1 MSYGA
6 AVDAPVILP
15 ARSLHTLDP
24 RHSGDAVMVADGRI
38 GAVGPLDQLRADH
51 PDATVDDRY
60 AEATVLPGF
69 VEAHAHSF
77 AGGIW
82 NYVYVGYFDNRDPEG
97 RMWPGCRSLEEVLTR
112 LREADAAL
120 ADPNAT
126 LRAWGLDPIYFP
138 GERLVAEHLDR
149 VSTTRSIFVMHAS
162 LHLATVNTV
171 LMERE
176 GITADTLADG
186 VPKDGSGN
194 PIGELQEPA
203 AIRLAGDAFTGFF
216 QPLMAPEGITAYGRL
231 ARNAGVTTLAD
242 LGSGPIASDNI
253 ASMWQQTVN
262 DPEFACRVSVFHN
275 PGHGGPQ
282 SLDDV
287 AGLLVRRRDES
298 TDKLRF
304 GGVKFVLDGSIQGF
318 TARVTE
324 PYLDGKANGLWLVPP
339 SQLGDWLRPVLDAG
353 LLLHVHCNG
362 DEAVDVL
369 LDAFEPLAADLPAD
383 HRTTVQ
389 HSQLTRNDQYE
400 RIARL
405 GMCANLF
412 SNHFWYWGDQHVDLT
427 VGPERAERMNAAA
440 TVLGMGIPLSIHS
453 DASVTPLGPLHVA
466 WCAANR
472 QTASGRV
479 LGPDERISVE
489 QALHAVTM
497 GAAYQLRMDDE
508 IGSITPGKRADL
520 VVLDAD
526 PHEVGAA
533 GLRDIDVAAT
543 VLGGVHQPVG

>member
-1 MSYGA
+1 MILRA
-6 AVDAPVILP
+6 AA
-15 ARSLHTLDP
+15 LHTIDP
-24 RHSGDAVMVADGRI
+24 AHAGDAVLIDGGHI
-38 GAVGPLDQLRADH
+38 GAVGALDDVRAAHPGVAVDERYADH
-51 PDATVDDRY
+51 TL
-60 AEATVLPGF
+60 LPGF

-82 NYVYVGYFDNRDPEG
+82 NYVYVGYFDNRDPDG
-97 RMWPGCRSLEEVLTR
+97 REWPGCPTLEAVLER
-112 LREADAAL
+112 LRDADAAMD
-120 ADPNAT
+120 DPDAP

-149 VSTTRSIFVMHAS
+149 VSTTRPIFVMHAS
-162 LHLATVNTV
+162 MHLATVNTP

-176 GITADTLADG
+176 NINADTLSDG
-186 VPKDGSGN
+186 VPKDGRGN

-203 AIRLAGDAFTGFF
+203 AIRLAGDAFVGFF
-216 QPLMAPEGITAYGRL
+216 RSLMAPPAIQAYGRL
-231 ARNAGVTTLAD
+231 ARNAGVTTIAD
-242 LGSGPIASDNI
+242 LGSGPITSDAV

-262 DPEFACRVSVFHN
+262 DPGFHARVSVFHN
-275 PGHGGPQ
+275 PGLGGPA

-287 AGLLVRRRDES
+287 AASVLARRSES
-298 TDKLRF
+298 TDKLRL

-324 PYLDGKANGLWLVPP
+324 PYLDGKDNGLWLVPP
-339 SQLGDWLRPVLDAG
+339 SQLTDWLRPVLEAG

-369 LDAFEPLAADLPAD
+369 LDAFAPFVDSLPAD

-389 HSQLTRNDQYE
+389 HSQLTRLDQYE
-400 RIARL
+400 RIAAY

-440 TVLGMGIPLSIHS
+440 TVLGLGIPLSIHS

-472 QTASGRV
+472 RTASGRT
-479 LGPDERISVE
+479 LGETEKLSVT

-497 GAAYQLRMDDE
+497 GAAHQLRMDGE
-508 IGSITPGKRADL
+508 VGSITPGKRADL
-520 VVLDAD
+520 AVLDAD
-526 PHEVGAA
+526 PFVVGAE
-533 GLRDIDVAAT
+533 GLREIGVAGT
-543 VLGGVHQPVG
+543 VLGGEHQPVG